1 MIADEL
7 INHTLPTLKPEDSA
21 AQALDWMQEF
31 RVGQLALVADD
42 DFKGLINEAVL
53 LDVADDNIQL
63 AHVQPQHTD
72 AFIYN
77 SQHLLEAL
85 QLAQSQQLDVV
96 PVLDEDQQF
105 AGTIP
110 TSDLL
115 RKFSQLIGLQELG
128 ALLVLNVEARD
139 YSLSEISRLVE
150 SNDVK
155 IVSSYFTSGSVEQ
168 DIPSTLT
175 LKLNRQEITA
185 VVATLE
191 RYGYDV
197 DATYANDRLL
207 SPDQERLG
215 MLFKY
220 LDI

>member
-42 DFKGLINEAVL
+42 DFKGLIDEAVL

-96 PVLDEDQQF
+96 PVLDEDRQF

-175 LKLNRQEITA
+175 LKLNRREITA

>member
-31 RVGQLALVADD
+31 RVGQLALVEDEAYR
-42 DFKGLINEAVL
+42 GLIDEDVL
-53 LDVADDNIQL
+53 LEISDDEMPL
-63 AHVQPQHTD
+63 SEVQPQHPE
-72 AFIYN
+72 AYIYY

-85 QLAQSQQLDVV
+85 QLAQEQQLDIV
-96 PVLDEDQQF
+96 PVLDEQKQF

-110 TSDLL
+110 TNDLL
-115 RKFSQLIGLQELG
+115 RKFGQLLGMQEPG
-128 ALLVLNVEARD
+128 AVLVLNIEERD

-155 IVSSYFTSGSVEQ
+155 ILSSYFTSTTYDS
-168 DIPSTLT
+168 DAPSTLT
-175 LKLNRQEITA
+175 LKLNRREIA
-185 VVATLE
+185 PVIATLE
-191 RYGYDV
+191 RFGYEIE
-197 DATYANDRLL
+197 AIFANEPLL
-207 SPDQERLG
+207 NPDQERLG